1 MIEVTASDRT
11 YKVEMNS
18 GSKNQYL
25 NERRFVVVVP
35 REMRSIFEKAEPK
48 LFKNASLI
56 IEVPDG
62 ESQKSIKTVEAIW
75 DEFGR
80 NEIGR
85 DALIVGIGGGATT
98 DLAGFLAATW
108 LRGIEWLAIPTT
120 LAGMV
125 DASIGGKTGINSA
138 SGKNL
143 IGAFHSPI
151 FVDIQTSFLQT
162 LPERDFRAG
171 MAEVIKCGFIADPEI
186 LHILKGLSGPN
197 LFSEQQAIEELITRS
212 VQVKSDIVSQDFR
225 ESGIREYL
233 NYGHTLG
240 HAIERVNDYLDRHGE
255 AVSVGLV
262 FAAELSRLHGK
273 LNSDMVNQHRH
284 LLEKFLLP
292 VSTHFPFAELMQAMK
307 VDKKIRNG
315 LLRMV
320 LLEEIGKPYV
330 QSNISE
336 AMLRAA
342 FDKVAS

>member
-11 YKVEMNS
+11 YTVEMNS
-18 GSKNQYL
+18 ESKNQYL
-25 NERRFVVVVP
+25 DNRKFAVIVP
-35 REMRSIFEKAEPK
+35 KEMRSTFAKVDPQ
-48 LFKNASLI
+48 LFKTASLV
-56 IEVPDG
+56 IEVPEG
-62 ESQKSIKTVEAIW
+62 ESQKSIKTVEKIW

-108 LRGIEWLAIPTT
+108 LRGIDWLAIPTT

-138 SGKNL
+138 NGKNL

-171 MAEVIKCGFIADPEI
+171 MAEVIKCGFIADTEI
-186 LHILKGLSGPN
+186 LNILNEVSDTNLLSN
-197 LFSEQQAIEELITRS
+197 QQIVEELITRS
-212 VQVKSDIVSQDFR
+212 VEVKSKIVSEDFR
-225 ESGIREYL
+225 ESGVREYL

-240 HAIERVNDYLDRHGE
+240 HAIEKVNNYSDRHGE

-262 FAAELSRLHGK
+262 FAAELSRLHGN
-273 LNSDMVNQHRH
+273 LNDEIVNQHRYF
-284 LLEKFLLP
+284 LEKYRLP
-292 VSTHFPFAELMQAMK
+292 ISTDFEFVDLMQTMQL
-307 VDKKIRNG
+307 DKKNRNG
-315 LLRMV
+315 MLRMI
-320 LLEEIGKPYV
+320 LLKDIGKPYV
-330 QSNISE
+330 QSSISE
-336 AMLRAA
+336 PLLRKA
-342 FDKVAS
+342 FDKISS